1 MEPAAVRTALARIG
15 FLEAAAQAITDEQG
29 IDSLEEIR
37 LLSDDEISNL
47 AKLLRRPGG
56 VVPGQVNATGN
67 AVPNPGIQVN
77 ARAETNLKLVAFY
90 LRHQVRIGRTV
101 TPADVTLENIRSIRE
116 LRDYEGTWKASNDTP
131 VINAKDWPKTMEAIH
146 EYLRSYLGDKMI
158 PLAYVVRKDEA
169 VPTVEPEGGYA
180 TVQDEMIARA
190 PHFRISATGV
200 RNPDQTFLVNRQK
213 VWEIIAHIT
222 RENSCWTYVKD
233 AQRTRDGRKAY
244 LSLWTHYLG
253 PNNVDNMATQAEQK
267 LQSTVYNGE
276 QRRWDFERYVNVH
289 KQQHS
294 VLEGLVE
301 YGYSGIDARSKVR
314 YLMDGIRTDRYDSVK
329 TRIMSDAVLR
339 NDFDACVTLYQDFIK
354 QTASKTKGNP
364 TNVNISEVKVHSGS
378 KRKRDEA
385 EDRYYTKAEYAA
397 LTPAQKNDLAEKRKK
412 RGHTPGAKDSKTSKD
427 SKSKSGESKPKA
439 MAKDLRA
446 LNRSVAQLAKQINKT
461 DLIKADDASVA
472 TTSSDETQ
480 PRSVK
485 FARVTIASVKIA
497 HATSRFSGLSVHST
511 RQ

>member
-1 MEPAAVRTALARIG
+1 MEPAAVRTAP
-15 FLEAAAQAITDEQG
+15 
-29 IDSLEEIR
+29 
-37 LLSDDEISNL
+37 
-47 AKLLRRPGG
+47 KLIRRPGG
-56 VVPGQVNATGN
+56 VIPGQVNAAGN

-77 ARAETNLKLVAFY
+77 ARAETNLKLAAFY

-116 LRDYEGTWKASNDTP
+116 LRDYEDTWKASDDLP

-190 PHFRISATGV
+190 PHFRITAAGM
-200 RNPDQTFLVNRQK
+200 
-213 VWEIIAHIT
+213 
-222 RENSCWTYVKD
+222 
-233 AQRTRDGRKAY
+233 AY
-244 LSLWTHYLG
+244 LALWTHYLG

-276 QRRWDFERYVNVH
+276 QRRWDFEKYINVH

-294 VLEGLVE
+294 ILEGLVE

-314 YLMDGIRTDRYDSVK
+314 YLMDGIRTDKYDSVK
-329 TRIMSDAVLR
+329 TRIMSDAALR

-354 QTASKTKGNP
+354 QTASKAKGSP
-364 TNVNISEVKVHSGS
+364 SNVNISEVKVHSGN

-397 LTPAQKNDLAEKRKK
+397 LTSAQKRDLAEKRKK
-412 RGHTPGAKDSKTSKD
+412 RGHTPGAKDSKTGKD
-427 SKSKSGESKPKA
+427 SSLS
-439 MAKDLRA
+439 L
-446 LNRSVAQLAKQINKT
+446 VLAKQITKT
-461 DLIKADDASVA
+461 DLINADDASVA
-472 TTSSDETQ
+472 TESSNETQ
-480 PRSVK
+480 PV
-485 FARVTIASVKIA
+485 
-497 HATSRFSGLSVHST
+497 LSSLRPGRIVLM
-511 RQ
+511 RP

>member
-1 MEPAAVRTALARIG
+1 MEPAPVRTALARIG
-15 FLEAAAQAITDEQG
+15 FLEAVTQAFTDEQG

-56 VVPGQVNATGN
+56 VVPGQVNAAGN

-146 EYLRSYLGDKMI
+146 GYLRSYLGDKMI

-169 VPTVEPEGGYA
+169 VPTVEPEGGYT

-200 RNPDQTFLVNRQK
+200 RNPDPTFLVNRQK

-244 LSLWTHYLG
+244 LLLWTHYLG

-267 LQSTVYNGE
+267 RAIRPMLTFRRSRSIAVTNASATKLKTAII
-276 QRRWDFERYVNVH
+276 QRRNTLHRP
-289 KQQHS
+289 
-294 VLEGLVE
+294 
-301 YGYSGIDARSKVR
+301 RR
-314 YLMDGIRTDRYDSVK
+314 RR
-329 TRIMSDAVLR
+329 RIWLR
-339 NDFDACVTLYQDFIK
+339 NVRNVAIPLGQRTAKPVRTRSPSLASPNPRRWPRTL
-354 QTASKTKGNP
+354 
-364 TNVNISEVKVHSGS
+364 
-378 KRKRDEA
+378 
-385 EDRYYTKAEYAA
+385 
-397 LTPAQKNDLAEKRKK
+397 
-412 RGHTPGAKDSKTSKD
+412 GH
-427 SKSKSGESKPKA
+427 
-439 MAKDLRA
+439 
-446 LNRSVAQLAKQINKT
+446 
-461 DLIKADDASVA
+461 
-472 TTSSDETQ
+472 
-480 PRSVK
+480 
-485 FARVTIASVKIA
+485 
-497 HATSRFSGLSVHST
+497 
-511 RQ
+511 

>member
-1 MEPAAVRTALARIG
+1 MEPAAVRTALVRIG
-15 FLEAAAQAITDEQG
+15 FLDAAAQAITDEQG

-47 AKLLRRPGG
+47 AKLIRRPGG
-56 VVPGQVNATGN
+56 VIPGQVNAAGN

-77 ARAETNLKLVAFY
+77 ARAETNLKLAAFY

-116 LRDYEGTWKASNDTP
+116 LRDYEDTWKASDDLP

-190 PHFRISATGV
+190 PHFRITAAGYAT
-200 RNPDQTFLVNRQK
+200 RPDISCQPAESLGDHCANHSRELVL
-213 VWEIIAHIT
+213 
-222 RENSCWTYVKD
+222 D
-233 AQRTRDGRKAY
+233 
-244 LSLWTHYLG
+244 
-253 PNNVDNMATQAEQK
+253 
-267 LQSTVYNGE
+267 
-276 QRRWDFERYVNVH
+276 
-289 KQQHS
+289 HS
-294 VLEGLVE
+294 ILEGLVE

-314 YLMDGIRTDRYDSVK
+314 YLMDGIRTDKYDSVK
-329 TRIMSDAVLR
+329 TRIMSDAALR

-354 QTASKTKGNP
+354 QTASKAKGSP
-364 TNVNISEVKVHSGS
+364 SNVNISEVKVHSGN

-397 LTPAQKNDLAEKRKK
+397 LTSAQKRDLAEKRKK
-412 RGHTPGAKDSKTSKD
+412 RGHTPGAKDSKTGKD
-427 SKSKSGESKPKA
+427 SKSKSGGEFKPKT
-439 MAKDLRA
+439 MAKDLKA
-446 LNRSVAQLAKQINKT
+446 LNRSVAQLAKQITKT
-461 DLIKADDASVA
+461 DLINADDASVA
-472 TTSSDETQ
+472 TESSNETQ
-480 PRSVK
+480 PRSIK
-485 FARVTIASVKIA
+485 SASGTNRTNA
-497 HATSRFSGLSVHST
+497 SLT
-511 RQ
+511 RQTTKSK